1 MEFFQITSK
10 IINERSKLIHL
21 FLTLITGAV
30 LLIFLRSFIPV
41 DKTFIFLTWNLFLAF
56 IPLIVSSYMKEYKQ
70 SKTILFILFLF
81 WLVFFPNAP
90 YVLTD
95 FIHLS
100 YGSKR
105 YLWLDIL
112 TISWF
117 AMTSVLAAIFSLN
130 DVVKV
135 LSYRFN
141 IIQVN
146 FAVLFISFLTGF
158 GIYLGRY
165 LRFNSW
171 DVVTEPGII
180 VSQIF
185 HRFAYPHMHLRTWT
199 VTLGFG
205 LLMYFTY
212 KIVELMSTELK
223 KAN

>member
-1 MEFFQITSK
+1 MIF
-10 IINERSKLIHL
+10 L
-21 FLTLITGAV
+21 FLAMISGAV
-30 LLIFLRSFIPV
+30 FLIFIRSFLPV
-41 DKTFIFLTWNLFLAF
+41 DKTFIFLIWNLFLAF
-56 IPLIVSSYMKEYKQ
+56 IPLLISSYMKELKN
-70 SKTILFILFLF
+70 SRTTLFILFCV

-117 AMTSVLAAIFSLN
+117 AMTSILSAIFSLN
-130 DVVKV
+130 DVVQVISTHYNKK
-135 LSYRFN
+135 
-141 IIQVN
+141 QVN
-146 FAVLFISFLTGF
+146 IVVFFISILTGF

-171 DVVTEPGII
+171 DI
-180 VSQIF
+180 VSDPGQIIIEIF
-185 HRFAYPHMHLRTWT
+185 HRFAYPHLHLRTWT

-205 LLMYFTY
+205 ILMYLIFRSAKLFSIEFRKTDQ
-212 KIVELMSTELK
+212 
-223 KAN
+223 